1 MRVALFLACT
11 LLNSF
16 CPAPKT
22 FHVAGDWRGA
32 IDVRTSDGA
41 ANRVAIYT
49 HFMERDK
56 AVTGTFGPAP
66 SQQYPIESGLVDGD
80 RFTFQVAAPTRVARF
95 AFTVIGEGRLEGNVR
110 TEDGKAYGKVTL
122 TRD

>member
-1 MRVALFLACT
+1 MKWLLLLAWALAT
-11 LLNSF
+11 AS
-16 CPAPKT
+16 CPAGIA
-22 FHVAGDWRGA
+22 FDVAGDWRGA

-49 HFMERDK
+49 HFVERNR
-56 AVTGTFGPAP
+56 AVTGTFGPTP

-95 AFTVIGEGRLEGNVR
+95 AFTVVAEGRMEGWQP
-110 TEDGKAYGKVTL
+110 
-122 TRD
+122 